1 MANLLPTW
9 KGGVELGYLSPP
21 QCSDDESSDG
31 DTPSSSPSSPASPS
45 PTSASAPPIP
55 GMHADVDH
63 RGWDGGVAGGRPS
76 WLIPTGL
83 PSPAAMA
90 CRRCGEPLAFL
101 LQIYAPLDDAEDAFH
116 RTLYLFCCRDGRCVE
131 RNSLLALRG
140 QLPRVNGVY
149 PADPAAASDAVLAA
163 GPQGDAQQL
172 CGVCGCAG
180 RSACGKCKQRWYCGR
195 AHQVADWRGGHKAE
209 CPGLRAG
216 GEGLEGAGVAG
227 FAAAAAVAEG
237 AEKATGAAEGAATRA
252 GVATGSS
259 CAVGV
264 VLPENWIVIE
274 TEPEEALDKKDKKKK
289 QKKKKKKKGQQQGCG
304 GEGEGEGEGKS
315 EGGDGDA
322 AAVSDGDGDS
332 EGGGEGGS
340 DTDNDDGEEGD
351 TKAQADAAAAA
362 AGGTIADAD
371 DEDDI
376 TEKDLEEAMEA
387 LRGRAVEND
396 KQFIRFQRRTAA
408 AADQCLRYA
417 RWPAADDKVSGPLWA
432 ATAGQATAADVPCC
446 ESCGGPRGFE
456 FQVTPQ
462 MLHYLGMLGQ
472 VLDTG
477 GDTASA
483 AGGGGSASSSK
494 TDLTWGTLA
503 VYTCRQSCSASQR
516 TAAAT
521 VPKAEG
527 EASAAAAATGDQSG
541 DGKEKVVVSPPS
553 SASFG
558 SYHQEFVWRQPGAG
572 ES

>member
-21 QCSDDESSDG
+21 QCSDDESSD
-31 DTPSSSPSSPASPS
+31 DTPASSPSSPS
-45 PTSASAPPIP
+45 PTSAPPIP

-131 RNSLLALRG
+131 RGSLLALRG
-140 QLPRVNGVY
+140 QLPRANGVY

-180 RSACGKCKQRWYCGR
+180 RSSCGKCKQRWYCGR

-216 GEGLEGAGVAG
+216 AGLEGAECAG
-227 FAAAAAVAEG
+227 GGGAAAAAAAEG
-237 AEKATGAAEGAATRA
+237 EGEGEATGAAEGAAA
-252 GVATGSS
+252 EGSGVTTGGS

-264 VLPENWIVIE
+264 LLPESWVVIE
-274 TEPEEALDKKDKKKK
+274 TEPEEALDKK
-289 QKKKKKKKGQQQGCG
+289 QKKKRQEQGG
-304 GEGEGEGEGKS
+304 GGEGEGKS

-322 AAVSDGDGDS
+322 AAD
-332 EGGGEGGS
+332 GGS
-340 DTDNDDGEEGD
+340 DTDDDDEEEGD
-351 TKAQADAAAAA
+351 TKAQAEAAAAA
-362 AGGTIADAD
+362 AGGTIANAD

-387 LRGRAVEND
+387 LRGKAVEND

-417 RWPAADDKVSGPLWA
+417 RWPAADDEVSGPLWA

-516 TAAAT
+516 AAAAT
-521 VPKAEG
+521 VPKAG
-527 EASAAAAATGDQSG
+527 GGATAAAAATGDQSG
-541 DGKEKVVVSPPS
+541 DGKEKVAASFAS